1 MFDCSEPGSPVV
13 NVSKVQYQTVQYN
26 KPDNSSS
33 GGGGRVQDEGD
44 RDRDIEKEHR
54 KWRGRH
60 QRKATLTVSSDI
72 SCKTFLVT
80 LTHNMVYEG

>member
-1 MFDCSEPGSPVV
+1 MFDCSEPGSRVV
-13 NVSKVQYQTVQYN
+13 QVSRVQYQTVQYYR
-26 KPDNSSS
+26 PDTSS
-33 GGGGRVQDEGD
+33 GGGRVQDEGD

-72 SCKTFLVT
+72 PCKTFLVT
-80 LTHNMVYEG
+80 HSMAYKGEQ